1 MKRIVKDQKYFLG
14 SMAIIMSV
22 FLFAGTQQAMAQ
34 KVSVARIIGT
44 ASGFSDKQPVVLL
57 SASNKGY
64 KGPSATLHNK
74 TFVLEASLPNPDM
87 YIIQVGNPGEEATF
101 RQYSIF
107 LDNETVEVALDATNP
122 TLQINSG
129 KTPVAFAALIGE
141 FGNNFDQ
148 LSQLAGMRQQAGA
161 NGFYSDSL
169 RIEWEKIIR
178 IMQDKIPVF
187 VKNYG
192 ETVVPSFLLNTVWPL
207 FQNVSIMDGWLALLP
222 EKGSK
227 NIFGEA
233 LNEAMAAERKFGYG
247 QLAPDFVQNNPEG
260 KAVSLKDYR
269 GKYVLV
275 DFWASWCGPC
285 RQENPNLVR
294 AYETYKNK
302 NFTVL
307 GVSLDKDM
315 PKWLKAIADDQLKWE
330 HVSDLKFWSN
340 EVAKLYEISSIPQ
353 NFLLDPEG
361 RIIGKNLRGVALDEF
376 LEKNLPAK

>member
-1 MKRIVKDQKYFLG
+1 MIVMNQKNILRSTTLLIAG
-14 SMAIIMSV
+14 L
-22 FLFAGTQQAMAQ
+22 LFTGIQQSWAQ
-34 KVSVARIIGT
+34 KSSVARIIAT
-44 ASGFSDKQPVVLL
+44 ATGFPDKQPVVLL
-57 SASNKGY
+57 SASNQGY
-64 KGPSATLHNK
+64 KGPTDTIQNK

-107 LDNETVEVALDATNP
+107 LDNETVEVALDAANP
-122 TLQINSG
+122 TLQINNG

-148 LSQLAGMRQQAGA
+148 LSQLAGLRQRAGA

-169 RIEWEKIIR
+169 RIEWEAVLEK
-178 IMQDKIPVF
+178 MQNKIPDF
-187 VKNYG
+187 LKKHG

-207 FQNVSIMDGWLALLP
+207 YQDVSMMDAWLALLP
-222 EKGSK
+222 SNGLE
-227 NIFGEA
+227 NIFRAA
-233 LNEAMAAERKFGYG
+233 LNEAMSAERKFGYG
-247 QLAPDFVQNNPEG
+247 QIAPDFVQNNPEG
-260 KAVSLKDYR
+260 KPVSLKDFR

-294 AYETYKNK
+294 AFKTYKSK

-307 GVSLDKDM
+307 GVSLDKEM

-330 HVSDLKFWSN
+330 HVSDLNFWSN
-340 EVAKLYEISSIPQ
+340 EVARLYEVSSIPQ

-361 RIIGKNLRGVALDEF
+361 RIIGKNLRGAALDEF
-376 LEKNLPAK
+376 LEKNLPVK